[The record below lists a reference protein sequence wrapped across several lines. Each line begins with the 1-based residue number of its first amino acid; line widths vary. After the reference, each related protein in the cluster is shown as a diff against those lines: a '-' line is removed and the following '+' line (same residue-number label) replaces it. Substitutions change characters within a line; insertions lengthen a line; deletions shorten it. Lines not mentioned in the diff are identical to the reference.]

1 MIHIKLTD
9 NSQRRLVYYLAME
22 EYVAKETS
30 LKEAFFLWQVPPTV
44 IFGRNQVMEAEVN
57 MDWCRRHGVQVYRR
71 KSGGG
76 CVYSDMGNVM
86 ISYITDGEGV
96 SDVFRYY
103 LERLSE
109 VLCSFGVNAA
119 PSGRNDIMIDGRKV
133 SGNAFWQLPGRA
145 IVHGTLLYDTDF
157 GAMQQAIT
165 PSESKIRSK
174 GVNSVRQHVVNLS
187 EVLPESAGIA
197 DVEQLKARLAEA
209 FATSEYVLSPEEEAR
224 VAEIEK
230 TYLDEDFFRGV
241 NRKYSVE
248 RGGKIDGVGEFAVS
262 IDLCDNLIT
271 SVDLRGDF
279 FASGLTQDIA
289 GTLTAWL
296 EGSPLEEES
305 FRRRL
310 LNADL
315 PSLVQGLDADSFVKL
330 VFPKRHTTTH

>member
-22 EYVAKETS
+22 EYIAKETS

-57 MDWCRRHGVQVYRR
+57 MGWCRENSVQVYRR

-76 CVYSDMGNVM
+76 CVYSDRGNVM

-96 SDVFRYY
+96 SDVFRYC
-103 LERLSE
+103 LEKLSE
-109 VLCSFGVNAA
+109 VLRSFGVNAA

-157 GAMQQAIT
+157 EAMQKSIT

-174 GVNSVRQHVVNLS
+174 GVNSVRQHVVNLR

-197 DVEQLKARLAEA
+197 DVEQLKARLTEA
-209 FATSEYVLSPEEEAR
+209 FATSEYVLSPDEEAR

-230 TYLDEDFFRGV
+230 TYLDEDFFRGA

-248 RGGKIDGVGEFAVS
+248 RGGKIEGVGEFVVN

-279 FASGLTQDIA
+279 FASGLTQDVSA
-289 GTLTAWL
+289 TLTAWL

-315 PSLVQGLDADSFVKL
+315 PSLIQGLETEDFVCL
-330 VFPKRHTTTH
+330 VFPDKNN

>member
-22 EYVAKETS
+22 EYIAKETS

-57 MDWCRRHGVQVYRR
+57 LSWCEENKVRVYRR

-76 CVYSDMGNVM
+76 CVYSDFGNVM
-86 ISYITDGEGV
+86 LSYVTDGAGV
-96 SDVFRYY
+96 SDVFQYY
-103 LERLSE
+103 LEKLSE
-109 VLCSFGVNAA
+109 VLRSFGVNAV
-119 PSGRNDIMIDGRKV
+119 PSGRNDILIDGRKV

-157 GAMQQAIT
+157 EAMQKAIT
-165 PSESKIRSK
+165 PSESKIKSK
-174 GVNSVRQHVVNLS
+174 GVNSVRQHVVNLR

-197 DVEQLKARLAEA
+197 DVEQLKARLIEA

-230 TYLDEDFFRGV
+230 TYLDEDFFRGA

-248 RGGKIDGVGEFAVS
+248 RGGKIAGVGEFTVS

-279 FASGLTQDIA
+279 FASGLTQDIS

-296 EGSPLEEES
+296 EGSPLEEDS

-310 LNADL
+310 INADL
-315 PSLVQGLDADSFVKL
+315 PSLVKGLETEDFVRL
-330 VFPKRHTTTH
+330 VFPDKNN

>member
-22 EYVAKETS
+22 EYIAKETS

-57 MDWCRRHGVQVYRR
+57 LSWCEENKVQVYRR

-76 CVYSDMGNVM
+76 CVYSDFGNVM
-86 ISYITDGEGV
+86 VSYVTDGAGV
-96 SDVFRYY
+96 SDVFQYY
-103 LERLSE
+103 LEKLSE
-109 VLCSFGVNAA
+109 VLRSFGVNAV
-119 PSGRNDIMIDGRKV
+119 PSGRNDILIDGRKV

-157 GAMQQAIT
+157 EAMQKAIT
-165 PSESKIRSK
+165 PSESKIKSK
-174 GVNSVRQHVVNLS
+174 GVNSVRQHVVNLR

-197 DVEQLKARLAEA
+197 DVEQLKARLIEA

-230 TYLDEDFFRGV
+230 TYLDEDFLRGA

-248 RGGKIDGVGEFAVS
+248 RGGKIAGVGEFTVS

-279 FASGLTQDIA
+279 FASGLTQDIS

-296 EGSPLEEES
+296 EGSPLEEDS

-310 LNADL
+310 INADL
-315 PSLVQGLDADSFVKL
+315 PSLVKGLETEDFVRL
-330 VFPKRHTTTH
+330 VFPDKNN